1 MAAESRAH
9 LPPPAAQWM
18 AMPTKS
24 ACALAGSAVASA
36 ASGEPAPN
44 TCVMSDV
51 VFSSSMFAVP
61 TPPKSQPARVYAA
74 QGAGVVFCPSL
85 TMFGSGSFAGSTGSV
100 QYLNPELKP
109 MLGGVVG
116 GMPGLK

>member
-1 MAAESRAH
+1 
-9 LPPPAAQWM
+9 M

-24 ACALAGSAVASA
+24 AWAFVGLLVASA

-61 TPPKSQPARVYAA
+61 TPPKSQPARVYATH
-74 QGAGVVFCPSL
+74 GAGAVFWPSD
-85 TMFGSGSFAGSTGSV
+85 TMFGNGSAGPSTASV
-100 QYLNPELKP
+100 QYLNALLKP
-109 MLGGVVG
+109 MLGGTVV
-116 GMPGLK
+116 PLKKP